1 MPSQILQDFWDAS
14 HAKVNKDKLPS
25 NFAVESEQSFPPNSL
40 ILDIGGGIGTDA
52 IYFIQKGHR
61 VILLDIS
68 KEALSF
74 AEANAANKGVKFEKT
89 VPLQIGENLIPLDK
103 DSIDIIYSR
112 LSLHYFNAED
122 TSNIF
127 SDLYSLLKKDGHA
140 YIAVKSPEDE
150 PEMEYLKE
158 SATELEEGVYDDEG
172 MTKSRFSKDQWEEIL
187 SKAGIKNY
195 EIDEIKEKL
204 DDKNDTA
211 KSGLS
216 TLQLT
221 QIQFTK

>member
-1 MPSQILQDFWDAS
+1 MSSQTLQDFWDAS
-14 HAKVNKDKLPS
+14 HTKINKEKMPS
-25 NFAVESEQSFPPNSL
+25 SFAVESEQSFPPNSL

-52 IYFIQKGHR
+52 IYFIQKGHQ

-74 AEANAANKGVKFEKT
+74 AETNASNHNVKFEKT
-89 VPLQIGENLIPLDK
+89 IPLQIGENLIPLDK
-103 DSIDIIYSR
+103 ESIDIIYSR
-112 LSLHYFNAED
+112 LALHYFNAED

-158 SATELEEGVYDDEG
+158 SATELEAGVYDDEG
-172 MTKSRFSKDQWEEIL
+172 MTKSRFSKDQWEDIL
-187 SKAGIKNY
+187 SKAGIKHY
-195 EIDEIKEKL
+195 VIDEIKEKI
-204 DDKNDTA
+204 DEKNDTT

-216 TLQLT
+216 VLQLT